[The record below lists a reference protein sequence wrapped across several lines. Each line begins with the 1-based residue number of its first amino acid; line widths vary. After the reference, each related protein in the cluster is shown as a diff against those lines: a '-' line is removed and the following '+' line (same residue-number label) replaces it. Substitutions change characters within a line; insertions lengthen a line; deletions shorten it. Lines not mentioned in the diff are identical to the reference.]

1 MKCDTENSKE
11 KRENNR
17 TWSKGRQEIVAIIV
31 QRESLSMGK
40 NKDIS
45 ELLFECLIIKIIS
58 T

>member
-1 MKCDTENSKE
+1 MM
-11 KRENNR
+11 
-17 TWSKGRQEIVAIIV
+17 AIIV

-45 ELLFECLIIKIIS
+45 ERAFTFECLIIKIIS

>member
-11 KRENNR
+11 REITTEHR
-17 TWSKGRQEIVAIIV
+17 SKGRQEMIAIIV

-45 ELLFECLIIKIIS
+45 ERAFTFGVLL
-58 T
+58 